1 MKDKAKKLVKAAERF
16 LNQKRYEKAEA
27 KLQEAFKLSPD
38 SDIAWYTKG
47 LVHLAKKEYAEA
59 VYIFEKVADS
69 YPVYE
74 VRATLKINLICYEA
88 RNFSPE
94 ELEEL
99 KKPSVQVLRDVYCTP
114 QYQNEFNDL
123 RRNHQKIKDFDYNK
137 KIEWILSL
145 MRFSFKYYSA
155 DNKHFPFANAS
166 LLGSTTEAIQKRFK
180 YVGNNVAKFVINK
193 FNPQNISASIDNYA
207 LEVLGNL
214 EDDVFL
220 DESQVILRMI
230 FETIHQLPREKR
242 GALLDFLP
250 WGANSWY
257 FLEFCSTFFR
267 DSEEDSSVPFM
278 YPVNHGESD
287 ASIMLYNEF
296 QKSLMIDNC
305 LVKVVIPDLLKEDL
319 HRLYHFFTT
328 VQANLIDPLNSIKPL
343 EELPNLKPLLWY
355 FKHTYQFAR
364 LTALL
369 PAPMDQKTYVH
380 HIDGAQ
386 PCEISPLVHLL
397 LLTPTED
404 SLVGNLKSKLALIRR
419 IQMVGEVFTRRG
431 WGNQLDTID
440 YVDAELLN
448 EIRNGLSHLEDLHS
462 FAHIFELEHNN
473 AQIIDLY
480 KELNHLR
487 DKIYQV
493 IKNRQMQFNTLPDVT
508 SPFKVWKGSMT
519 TYWNRVKDYYKQPV
533 PFNPQTF
540 VPSVPLLENQ
550 TLTKFLDSIN
560 KNSQYY
566 KKVCSML
573 RGEIPM
579 EQLSFDETKDL
590 STPAVR
596 QAIIKKTLKT
606 ASKKYTELKN
616 NFIKQKSAERKA
628 EEQALLN
635 TKKTVMQNDYPHLRA
650 LGFTS
655 YDQLH
660 KPEKMSVRSLLH
672 TLQSRF
678 EFLRKILIDSGV
690 NFDDTTSAEV
700 VKSLIT
706 SDVEVLLS
714 CSYLITQIVSI
725 MNKLDG
731 LEALEVIHPQL
742 PVRLPCFIALRNAL
756 EHNDPVIDSKDNN
769 FIQMQSNT
777 NILMAQITHEL
788 IDQFFVATM
797 KADPILMADN
807 PDDFITEKETPRSK
821 QAAAID
827 CTTLEYPDLPVR
839 MIPVYGVGAR
849 DLFFNT
855 VTFNSEL
862 HPAEVQESNTIKIGL
877 D

>member
-1 MKDKAKKLVKAAERF
+1 MKEKAKKLAKEAEK
-16 LNQKRYEKAEA
+16 LINIKRYNQADA
-27 KLQEAFKLSPD
+27 KLKEAFILFPD

-47 LVHLAKKEYAEA
+47 LLHLAKKEYAEA
-59 VYIFEKVADS
+59 VCIFEKVADQFPL
-69 YPVYE
+69 YKA
-74 VRATLKINLICYEA
+74 RAMMKISSIRKEA

-94 ELEEL
+94 ELEAL
-99 KKPSVQVLRDVYCTP
+99 KTPSVQVLRDVYCTAE
-114 QYQNEFNDL
+114 YQNDFNEL
-123 RRNHQKIKDFDYNK
+123 QRTHKKMKDFDYNQ

-145 MRFSFKYYSA
+145 MKFSFKYYTV
-155 DNKHFPFANAS
+155 DKKPFPFANAT
-166 LLGSTTEAIQKRFK
+166 LLGTTPEAIQKRLK
-180 YVGNNVAKFVINK
+180 YVGNNAAKFVINT
-193 FNPQNISASIDNYA
+193 FNPQNISAEIADYA
-207 LEVLGNL
+207 LVVLDNL

-220 DESQVILRMI
+220 DESQIIFRMI

-250 WGANSWY
+250 WGTNSWY

-267 DSEEDSSVPFM
+267 DSEHDSPIPFM
-278 YPVNHGESD
+278 YPYLKGESE
-287 ASIMLYNEF
+287 ASIKLYNEF
-296 QKSLMIDNC
+296 QKSLLIDNC

-319 HRLYHFFTT
+319 PRLYRFFST
-328 VQANLIDPLNSIKPL
+328 VQKNLIDPQNSIKPL
-343 EELPNLKPLLWY
+343 EDLPNLRPILWY

-369 PAPMDQKTYVH
+369 PSPMDQKTYVH
-380 HIDGAQ
+380 HLQGEH

-419 IQMVGEVFTRRG
+419 IQMIGEVFTRRG

-440 YVDAELLN
+440 FVDTELLN

-462 FAHIFELEHNN
+462 FDHIYELEHNN
-473 AQIIDLY
+473 ATIISLY

-487 DKIYQV
+487 DIIYQV

-508 SPFKVWKGSMT
+508 TPFKVWKDPMT
-519 TYWNRVKDYYKQPV
+519 TYWNRVKHYYKQPV
-533 PFNPQTF
+533 PYNPQTF
-540 VPSVPLLENQ
+540 VPSVPLLEEQ
-550 TLTKFLDSIN
+550 PLTKFLDSIN

-590 STPAVR
+590 STPALR
-596 QAIIKKTLKT
+596 QSGIKKVLKT
-606 ASKKYTELKN
+606 ASKKYNELKN
-616 NFIKQKSAERKA
+616 KFIKQKSDERKK
-628 EEQALLN
+628 EEQTLLN
-635 TKKTVMQNDYPHLRA
+635 TKKAVMQNDYPHLRA

-660 KPEKMSVRSLLH
+660 KPEKMSVRSLLNS
-672 TLQSRF
+672 LQSRF
-678 EFLRKILIDSGV
+678 ELLRKILTDSGA
-690 NFDDTTSAEV
+690 NFDDTSSVEV

-756 EHNDPVIDSKDNN
+756 EHNDPVIDSKDNS
-769 FIQMQSNT
+769 FIQMQSNA
-777 NILMAQITHEL
+777 NILMAQIAYEL
-788 IDQFFVATM
+788 IDQFFVSIM
-797 KADPILMADN
+797 KADPILMADH
-807 PDDFITEKETPRSK
+807 PDDFITEQETPRSK

-827 CTTLEYPDLPVR
+827 CTALEYPELPVR
-839 MIPVYGVGAR
+839 IIPAYGVRAR
-849 DLFFNT
+849 DLFFNR
-855 VTFNSEL
+855 VTFNSDSPL
-862 HPAEVQESNTIKIGL
+862 PEVQKNTVDI
-877 D
+877 

>member
-1 MKDKAKKLVKAAERF
+1 MKEKAKKLAKEAER
-16 LNQKRYEKAEA
+16 LINRKLYNQAEA
-27 KLQEAFKLSPD
+27 KLKEAFIHFPD
-38 SDIAWYTKG
+38 SDIGWYTKG
-47 LVHLAKKEYAEA
+47 LLHLAKKEYAEA
-59 VYIFEKVADS
+59 VYIFDKVVERF
-69 YPVYE
+69 PLYE
-74 VRATLKINLICYEA
+74 VRATMKISLIRKEA
-88 RNFSPE
+88 RNFSSE
-94 ELEEL
+94 ELEAL
-99 KKPSVQVLRDVYCTP
+99 KTPSVQVLRNVYCTAE
-114 QYQNEFNDL
+114 YQNDFTEL
-123 RRNHQKIKDFDYNK
+123 QRNHQKMKHFDYNQ

-145 MRFSFKYYSA
+145 MNFSFKYYTGH
-155 DNKHFPFANAS
+155 KKPFPFANVT
-166 LLGSTTEAIQKRFK
+166 LLGSTNEAIQKRLK
-180 YVGNNVAKFVINK
+180 YVGNHVAKFVINT
-193 FNPQNISASIDNYA
+193 FNPQNISAEIAEYA
-207 LEVLGNL
+207 LEVLDNL

-220 DESQVILRMI
+220 DDSQIIFRMI

-250 WGANSWY
+250 WGTNSWY

-267 DSEEDSSVPFM
+267 DSGEDSPVPFM
-278 YPVNHGESD
+278 YPCQEGASD
-287 ASIMLYNEF
+287 ASIKLYNEF

-319 HRLYHFFTT
+319 PRLYRFFST
-328 VQANLIDPLNSIKPL
+328 VQANLIDSKNSIKPL
-343 EELPNLKPLLWY
+343 EELPNLRPILWY

-369 PAPMDQKTYVH
+369 PSAMDQKTYVH
-380 HIDGAQ
+380 HLEGEQ
-386 PCEISPLVHLL
+386 PCEISPLVHLF

-448 EIRNGLSHLEDLHS
+448 EIRNGLSHVEDLHS
-462 FAHIFELEHNN
+462 FDHIHELEHNN
-473 AQIIDLY
+473 ATISSLY

-508 SPFKVWKGSMT
+508 TPFKVWKDPMT
-519 TYWNRVKDYYKQPV
+519 TYWNRVKQYYKQPV

-540 VPSVPLLENQ
+540 VPSVPLLEEQ
-550 TLTKFLDSIN
+550 PLTKFLDLIN

-566 KKVCSML
+566 PKVCGML

-590 STPAVR
+590 STPALR
-596 QAIIKKTLKT
+596 QAGIKKVLKT

-616 NFIKQKSAERKA
+616 KFIKQKSEDRKK
-628 EEQALLN
+628 EEQTLLN

-655 YDQLH
+655 YNQLH
-660 KPEKMSVRSLLH
+660 NPEKMSVRSLLH
-672 TLQSRF
+672 SLRSRF
-678 EFLRKILIDSGV
+678 ELLRKILIDSGAH
-690 NFDDTTSAEV
+690 FEDSSSAEV

-714 CSYLITQIVSI
+714 CSYLISQIVSI

-742 PVRLPCFIALRNAL
+742 PIRLPCFIALRNAL
-756 EHNDPVIDSKDNN
+756 EHNDPVIDSKDNS

-777 NILMAQITHEL
+777 NILMAQIAYEL
-788 IDQFFVATM
+788 IDLFFVSIM
-797 KADPILMADN
+797 KADPILMADQ
-807 PDDFITEKETPRSK
+807 PDDFITEQDTPRSK

-827 CTTLEYPDLPVR
+827 CTALEYPDLPVR
-839 MIPVYGVGAR
+839 MIPAYGVGAR
-849 DLFFNT
+849 DLFFNRVT
-855 VTFNSEL
+855 VNSDKYLPEEQTNSL
-862 HPAEVQESNTIKIGL
+862 NFSLEK
-877 D
+877 